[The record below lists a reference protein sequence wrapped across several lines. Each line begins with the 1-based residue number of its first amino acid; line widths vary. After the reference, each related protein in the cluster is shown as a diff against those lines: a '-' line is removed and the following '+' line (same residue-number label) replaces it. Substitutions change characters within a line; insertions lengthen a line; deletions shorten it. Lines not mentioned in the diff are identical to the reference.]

1 MTWRAMTEADLDA
14 VVSIADVV
22 HPGFPERPDVLAE
35 KRALYPAGALMAEVD
50 GQVAGYALAHP
61 WTLTAPPA
69 LDTLLGG
76 VPEAPDC
83 LYLHDAALLPLA
95 RGRGLARALIDRL
108 AAVAAREGLG
118 QLALIA
124 VNGSVPTW
132 TTLGFTPPQERGE
145 ALEVKLASYGAEAA
159 FMVRRV

>member
-1 MTWRAMTEADLDA
+1 MTWRAMTKADLDA

-35 KRALYPAGALMAEVD
+35 KRALYPGGALMAEVD

-61 WTLTAPPA
+61 WTLAAPPA
-69 LDTLLGG
+69 LDTFLGG

-108 AAVAAREGLG
+108 AAAAAREGLG

-132 TTLGFTPPQERGE
+132 TALGFTPPQERGQ
-145 ALEVKLASYGAEAA
+145 ALEAKLASYGAEAA